1 MRTRLAGL
9 AGRKRLLAAAAAGMG
24 ATLAMPPLGATPALA
39 AGLVAL
45 AWLLDGAARSR
56 DAFLTAFAFAFGFFA
71 AGLYWVA
78 GSFFVVGGAT
88 AIGGP
93 FAVIGLASLLALFL
107 AFPAALAHRLT
118 QPGVGRAL
126 ALAAALGL
134 GDWLRGHLLT
144 GFPWNLF
151 GYAWLHVPAVEQAAA
166 LAGIYGVGLATLAA
180 CLLLSVPDRRA
191 WAAAALA
198 VAAMFAYGELR
209 LGRAPPVETAGGPLL
224 RLVQPNIPQSEK
236 WRREDA
242 AAHLRR
248 LVRLSSAG
256 PAPDAAIWPETA
268 VARLLHSESPLVE
281 ALGRSV
287 ESRRGLI
294 SGAPWREDGR
304 YYNSILAIDREGRVR
319 GRHDKAHL
327 VPFGEYVPLRGLLG
341 AAKLTVGRRDFA
353 AGPGPSTLTLPGI
366 PPFGALICFE
376 AIFPG
381 EAVAAANPPEW
392 LLNLTNDAWF
402 GETAGPRQHFEIA
415 RMRAVET
422 GLPVLRV
429 ANTGVTGAVDG
440 YGRRLGRLELGRT
453 GSLDIRL
460 PPPLAQ
466 TPYSRLGDL
475 PFFAGVLLLA
485 AFAAWRGGGRRVDR
499 DCGAA

>member
-45 AWLLDGAARSR
+45 AWLLDGTARSR
-56 DAFLTAFAFAFGFFA
+56 DAFLAAFAFAFGFFA

-78 GSFFVVGGAT
+78 GSFFVIGGAT

-151 GYAWLHVPAVEQAAA
+151 GYAWLHAPAVEQAAA

-268 VARLLHSESPLVE
+268 VARLLHSGSPLVE

-294 SGAPWREDGR
+294 TGAPWREDGR

-381 EAVAAANPPEW
+381 EAVAAANRPDW

-440 YGRRLGRLELGRT
+440 YGRRLGRLGLGRT

-485 AFAAWRGGGRRVDR
+485 AFAAWRGWPARTGGRR
-499 DCGAA
+499 

>member
-1 MRTRLAGL
+1 
-9 AGRKRLLAAAAAGMG
+9 
-24 ATLAMPPLGATPALA
+24 MPPVGATPALA
-39 AGLVAL
+39 AGLVVL
-45 AWLLDGAARSR
+45 AWLLDGTARFR
-56 DAFLTAFAFAFGFFA
+56 DAFLTVFAFAFGFFT

-78 GSFFVVGGAT
+78 GAFFVVGGAT
-88 AIGGP
+88 AVGGP
-93 FAVIGLASLLALFL
+93 AAVLGLASLLAFCL
-107 AFPAALAHRLT
+107 ALPTALAHRLT
-118 QPGVGRAL
+118 RPGIGRAL

-151 GYAWLHVPAVEQAAA
+151 GFAWLHVPSVEQAAA
-166 LAGIYGVGLATLAA
+166 VVGIYGVGLATLAV

-191 WAAAALA
+191 WTAAALA

-209 LGRAPPVETAGGPLL
+209 LGGAPPTEAAAGPLL

-242 AAHLRR
+242 AAHLQR
-248 LVRLSSAG
+248 LERLSSAG
-256 PAPDAAIWPETA
+256 PLSDAVVWPETA
-268 VARLLHSESPLVE
+268 VARLLQSGSPLVE
-281 ALGRSV
+281 VLGKSV

-304 YYNSILAIDREGRVR
+304 YYNSILAIDREGRLR

-327 VPFGEYVPLRGLLG
+327 VPFGEYVPLRSLLG
-341 AAKLTVGRRDFA
+341 AAKLTAGDKDFS
-353 AGPGPSTLTLPGI
+353 AGPGPSTLVLPGI

-376 AIFPG
+376 VIFPG
-381 EAVAAANPPEW
+381 DVVAADDPPEW

-402 GETAGPRQHFEIA
+402 GETAGPHQHFEIA
-415 RMRAVET
+415 RMRAIET

-429 ANTGVTGAVDG
+429 ANTGITGAVDG
-440 YGRRLGRLELGRT
+440 YGRRLGRLELGNT

-460 PPPLAQ
+460 PAPLAE
-466 TPYSRLGDL
+466 TTAGRLGDL
-475 PFFAGVLLLA
+475 SFFAGVALLL
-485 AFAAWRGGGRRVDR
+485 AFAAWHRR
-499 DCGAA
+499 AARRERN

>member
-1 MRTRLAGL
+1 MRARLAGL
-9 AGRKRLLAAAAAGMG
+9 AGRKRLLAAAMAGMA

-39 AGLVAL
+39 AGLAAL
-45 AWLLDGAARSR
+45 AWLLDGTARFR
-56 DAFLTAFAFAFGFFA
+56 DAFGTVFAFAFGFFA
-71 AGLYWVA
+71 AGLYWIA

-88 AIGGP
+88 AAGGP
-93 FAVIGLASLLALFL
+93 AAVAGLAALLALFL
-107 AFPAALAHRLT
+107 ALPAALAHRLT
-118 QPGVGRAL
+118 EPGIGRAL

-166 LAGIYGVGLATLAA
+166 VVGIYGVGLATLAV

-191 WAAAALA
+191 WTAAALA
-198 VAAMFAYGELR
+198 VAALFAYGELR
-209 LGRAPPVETAGGPLL
+209 LGRAPQAETASGPLL

-242 AAHLRR
+242 AAHLQR
-248 LVRLSSAG
+248 LVRLASAG
-256 PAPDAAIWPETA
+256 PEPDAVIWPETA
-268 VARLLHSESPLVE
+268 VARLLHSGSLLVE
-281 ALGRSV
+281 ALGKGV
-287 ESRRGLI
+287 GSRRGLV

-304 YYNSILAIDREGRVR
+304 YYNSILAIDREGRLQ

-327 VPFGEYVPLRGLLG
+327 VPFGEYVPLRSLLG
-341 AAKLTVGRRDFA
+341 AAKLTFGRKDFA
-353 AGPGPSTLTLPGI
+353 AGPGPSTLVLPGI

-376 AIFPG
+376 AIFPD
-381 EAVAAANPPEW
+381 EVVAAANPPEW

-402 GETAGPRQHFEIA
+402 GETAGPHQHFEIV
-415 RMRAVET
+415 RMRAIET

-429 ANTGVTGAVDG
+429 ANTGITGAVDG
-440 YGRRLGRLELGRT
+440 YGRRLGRLELGNT

-460 PPPLAQ
+460 PPPLAAP
-466 TPYSRLGDL
+466 PYSRLGDL
-475 PFFAGVLLLA
+475 PFFAGIGLLA
-485 AFAAWRGGGRRVDR
+485 AFAGWRRRAVR
-499 DCGAA
+499 REHT

>member
-1 MRTRLAGL
+1 MRPQLAGL
-9 AGRKRLLAAAAAGMG
+9 AGWNRLLAAAAAGIG
-24 ATLAMPPLGATPALA
+24 ATLAMPPIGATPALA

-45 AWLLDGAARSR
+45 AWLLDGAARFR
-56 DAFLTAFAFAFGFFA
+56 TAFLTAFAFAFGFFA
-71 AGLYWVA
+71 VGLYWIA

-88 AIGGP
+88 AAGGP
-93 FAVIGLASLLALFL
+93 AAVLGLAGLLSCFLAL
-107 AFPAALAHRLT
+107 PAALAHRLT
-118 QPGVGRAL
+118 QPGIGRAL

-151 GYAWLHVPAVEQAAA
+151 GYAWLHIPAVEQVAAA
-166 LAGIYGVGLATLAA
+166 AGVYGLGLATLTV
-180 CLLLSVPDRRA
+180 CLLLSVADRRA
-191 WAAAALA
+191 WTGAAL
-198 VAAMFAYGELR
+198 VLAAMFAYGELR
-209 LGRAPPVETAGGPLL
+209 LGRAPQAEAAGGLLL

-236 WRREDA
+236 WRRDKA
-242 AAHLRR
+242 AVHLQH
-248 LVRLSSAG
+248 LVRLGAAG
-256 PAPDAAIWPETA
+256 PEPDAVVWPETA

-287 ESRRGLI
+287 QSRRGLI

-304 YYNSILAIDREGRVR
+304 YYNSILAIDREGRAQ

-341 AAKLTVGRRDFA
+341 AAKLTIGRKDFA
-353 AGPGPSTLTLPGI
+353 AGPGPSTLILPGL

-381 EAVAAANPPEW
+381 EAVAADARPEW

-402 GETAGPRQHFEIA
+402 GETAGPHQHFETA
-415 RMRAVET
+415 RMRAIET
-422 GLPVLRV
+422 GLPVVRV
-429 ANTGVTGAVDG
+429 ANTGITGAVDG
-440 YGRRLGRLELGRT
+440 YGRRLGRLELGAT

-460 PPPLAQ
+460 PPPLAE
-466 TPYSRLGDL
+466 TPYARLGDL
-475 PFFAGVLLLA
+475 PFFAGVVLLA
-485 AFAAWRGGGRRVDR
+485 IPAAWRRRAVR
-499 DCGAA
+499 RQHT

>member
-1 MRTRLAGL
+1 
-9 AGRKRLLAAAAAGMG
+9 
-24 ATLAMPPLGATPALA
+24 MPPLGITPALA

-45 AWLLDGAARSR
+45 AWLLDGTARFR

-88 AIGGP
+88 AVAGP
-93 FAVIGLASLLALFL
+93 AVVLGLAALLAFFPAL
-107 AFPAALAHRLT
+107 PAALAHRPT
-118 QPGVGRAL
+118 QPGIGRAL

-151 GYAWLHVPAVEQAAA
+151 GYSWLHLPAVEQAAA
-166 LAGIYGVGLATLAA
+166 VIGIYGVGLATLAV

-198 VAAMFAYGELR
+198 LATMFAYGELR
-209 LGRAPPVETAGGPLL
+209 LGGAPPAETASGPLL

-242 AAHLRR
+242 AAHLQR
-248 LVRLSSAG
+248 LVRLASAG
-256 PAPDAAIWPETA
+256 PEPDAVIWPETA
-268 VARLLHSESPLVE
+268 VARLLHSGSPLVE
-281 ALGRSV
+281 ALGKSV

-304 YYNSILAIDREGRVR
+304 YYNSILAIDREGRIQ

-327 VPFGEYVPLRGLLG
+327 VPFGEYVPLRSLLG
-341 AAKLTVGRRDFA
+341 AAKLTVGGKDFA
-353 AGPGPSTLTLPGI
+353 AGPGPSTLVLPGL

-381 EAVAAANPPEW
+381 DVVAADDPPEW

-402 GETAGPRQHFEIA
+402 GETAGPHQHFEIA
-415 RMRAVET
+415 RMRAIET

-429 ANTGVTGAVDG
+429 ANTGITGAVDG
-440 YGRRLGRLELGRT
+440 YGRRLGRLELGT
-453 GSLDIRL
+453 AGSLDIRL
-460 PPPLAQ
+460 PAPLAE
-466 TPYSRLGDL
+466 TPYGQLGDL

-485 AFAAWRGGGRRVDR
+485 AIAAWRGRPGRTGGRR
-499 DCGAA
+499 

>member
-1 MRTRLAGL
+1 MRARLAGL
-9 AGRKRLLAAAAAGMG
+9 AGRKRLLAAAAAGIG

-39 AGLVAL
+39 ASLVAL
-45 AWLLDGAARSR
+45 AWLLDGTGRSR
-56 DAFLTAFAFAFGFFA
+56 DAFLTVFAFAFGFFA

-78 GSFFVVGGAT
+78 GSFFVIGGAT
-88 AIGGP
+88 AAGGP
-93 FAVIGLASLLALFL
+93 AAVLGLAALLAFFL
-107 AFPAALAHRLT
+107 AFPVALAHRLT
-118 QPGVGRAL
+118 QPGIGRAL

-151 GYAWLHVPAVEQAAA
+151 GYSWLHVPAVEQAAA
-166 LAGIYGVGLATLAA
+166 IVGIYGVGLATLAV
-180 CLLLSVPDRRA
+180 CFLLSVPDRRA
-191 WAAAALA
+191 WTAAALA

-209 LGRAPPVETAGGPLL
+209 LGRAPPTEAASGPLL

-248 LVRLSSAG
+248 LVRLGSAG
-256 PAPDAAIWPETA
+256 PEPDAVIWPETA

-281 ALGRSV
+281 ALGRTV

-294 SGAPWREDGR
+294 SGAPWRQDGR
-304 YYNSILAIDREGRVR
+304 YYNSILAIDREGRLL

-327 VPFGEYVPLRGLLG
+327 VPFGEYVPLRSLLG
-341 AAKLTVGRRDFA
+341 VAKLTVGGKDFA
-353 AGPGPSTLTLPGI
+353 AGRGPSTLTLPGL

-381 EAVAAANPPEW
+381 ETVAADDPPEW

-402 GETAGPRQHFEIA
+402 GETAGPHQHFEIA
-415 RMRAVET
+415 RMRAIET

-429 ANTGVTGAVDG
+429 ANTGITGAVDG
-440 YGRRLGRLELGRT
+440 YGRRLGRLELGT
-453 GSLDIRL
+453 AGSLDIRL
-460 PPPLAQ
+460 PPQLAE
-466 TPYSRLGDL
+466 TPYGRLGDL

-485 AFAAWRGGGRRVDR
+485 ALGAWRGRRGRTDGSR
-499 DCGAA
+499 

>member
-1 MRTRLAGL
+1 
-9 AGRKRLLAAAAAGMG
+9 
-24 ATLAMPPLGATPALA
+24 MPPLGVTPALA

-45 AWLLDGAARSR
+45 AWLLDGTARLR

-88 AIGGP
+88 AVGGP
-93 FAVIGLASLLALFL
+93 AAVLGLAALLAFFL
-107 AFPAALAHRLT
+107 AFPAALAYHLT
-118 QPGVGRAL
+118 RPGIGRAL

-151 GYAWLHVPAVEQAAA
+151 GYSWLHVPAIEQAAA
-166 LAGIYGVGLATLAA
+166 IVGIYGVGLATLAI

-198 VAAMFAYGELR
+198 VAAMFAHGELR
-209 LGRAPPVETAGGPLL
+209 LGNAPPAETAGGSLL

-242 AAHLRR
+242 AAHLQR
-248 LVRLSSAG
+248 LVRLASAG
-256 PAPDAAIWPETA
+256 PVPDAVIWPETA

-281 ALGRSV
+281 ALGKSV

-304 YYNSILAIDREGRVR
+304 YYNSILAIDREGRIQ

-327 VPFGEYVPLRGLLG
+327 VPFGEYVPLRSLLG
-341 AAKLTVGRRDFA
+341 AAKLTVGSKDFA
-353 AGPGPSTLTLPGI
+353 AGPDPSTLVLPGI

-381 EAVAAANPPEW
+381 EVIAAANPPEW

-402 GETAGPRQHFEIA
+402 GETAGPHQHFEIA
-415 RMRAVET
+415 RMRAIET

-429 ANTGVTGAVDG
+429 ANTGITGAVDG
-440 YGRRLGRLELGRT
+440 YGRRLGRLELGT
-453 GSLDIRL
+453 AGSLDIRL
-460 PPPLAQ
+460 RPPLAE
-466 TPYSRLGDL
+466 TPYRRLGDL

-485 AFAAWRGGGRRVDR
+485 AFAAWRGRSGGRR
-499 DCGAA
+499 

>member
-9 AGRKRLLAAAAAGMG
+9 AGWKRLSIAAAAGVS

-39 AGLVAL
+39 AGLVAF
-45 AWLLDGAARSR
+45 AWLLDGTARFR
-56 DAFLTAFAFAFGFFA
+56 DAFLTSFAFAFGFFV

-88 AIGGP
+88 AVVGP
-93 FAVIGLASLLALFL
+93 VAVLGLAALLALFPAL
-107 AFPAALAHRLT
+107 PAALAYRLT
-118 QPGVGRAL
+118 PPGAGRAL

-144 GFPWNLF
+144 GFPWNPF
-151 GYAWLHVPAVEQAAA
+151 GHAWLHVPAVEQTAAA
-166 LAGIYGVGLATLAA
+166 FGIYGVGLATLIA
-180 CLLLSVPDRRA
+180 CLLLSVRDWRA
-191 WAAAALA
+191 WTAAALV

-209 LGRAPPVETAGGPLL
+209 LGRAPQAEAASGPLL

-236 WRREDA
+236 WDRDNI
-242 AAHLRR
+242 AAHLQRM
-248 LVRLSSAG
+248 VRLGAG
-256 PAPDAAIWPETA
+256 DPRPDAAIWPETA
-268 VARLLHSESPLVE
+268 VARLLQSDSPLVE

-287 ESRRGLI
+287 ESRRGLVT
-294 SGAPWREDGR
+294 GAPWRKDGR
-304 YYNSILAIDREGRVR
+304 YYNSILAIDREGRLQ

-341 AAKLTVGRRDFA
+341 AAKLTVGRNDFS
-353 AGPGPSTLTLPGI
+353 AGPGPSTLTLPGL

-381 EAVAAANPPEW
+381 EAMASADPPKW

-402 GETAGPRQHFEIA
+402 GETAGPHQHFEIA
-415 RMRAVET
+415 RMRAIET
-422 GLPVLRV
+422 GLPMLRV
-429 ANTGVTGAVDG
+429 ANTGITGAVDG
-440 YGRRLGRLELGRT
+440 YGRRLGRIELGRT

-460 PPPLAQ
+460 PPPATD
-466 TPYSRLGDL
+466 TPYNRLGDL
-475 PFFAGVLLLA
+475 PFFAGIVVLA
-485 AFAAWRGGGRRVDR
+485 AFAAWRNRAVRRQYT
-499 DCGAA
+499 

>member
-1 MRTRLAGL
+1 MRERLAGL
-9 AGRKRLLAAAAAGMG
+9 AGWRQLLAAAAAGIA
-24 ATLAMPPLGATPALA
+24 ATLAMPPSGATPALA

-45 AWLLDGAARSR
+45 AWLLDGTARFR
-56 DAFLTAFAFAFGFFA
+56 DAFLTVFAFAFGFFA

-88 AIGGP
+88 AAGGP
-93 FAVIGLASLLALFL
+93 AAVLGLAALLSCFL
-107 AFPAALAHRLT
+107 AFPAAVAHRLT

-166 LAGIYGVGLATLAA
+166 AVGIYGVGLATLVI
-180 CLLLSVPDRRA
+180 CLLLSVADWRA
-191 WAAAALA
+191 WTPAVLA
-198 VAAMFAYGELR
+198 VAAMFAYGEMR
-209 LGRAPPVETAGGPLL
+209 LGRAPPTEVADGPLL

-236 WRREDA
+236 WRREEA
-242 AAHLRR
+242 AAHLQR
-248 LVRLSSAG
+248 LVRLGAEG
-256 PAPDAAIWPETA
+256 PEPDAVIWPETA
-268 VARLLHSESPLVE
+268 VARVLHSESPIVA

-287 ESRRGLI
+287 QSRQGLI

-304 YYNSILAIDREGRVR
+304 YYNSILAIDREGRPQ

-341 AAKLTVGRRDFA
+341 VAKLTVGRKDFT
-353 AGPGPSTLTLPGI
+353 AGPGPSTLTLPGL
-366 PPFGALICFE
+366 PPVGALICFE

-381 EAVAAANPPEW
+381 EAVAADSRPDW

-402 GETAGPRQHFEIA
+402 GETAGPHQHFEIV
-415 RMRAVET
+415 RMRAIET
-422 GLPVLRV
+422 GLPVVRV
-429 ANTGVTGAVDG
+429 ANTGISGAVDG
-440 YGRRLGRLELGRT
+440 YGRRLGRLELGT
-453 GSLDIRL
+453 AGSLDIRL
-460 PPPLAQ
+460 PVPLTN

-475 PFFAGVLLLA
+475 SFFGGLVLLA
-485 AFAAWRGGGRRVDR
+485 AFAAWRSRTVRRQHT
-499 DCGAA
+499 

>member
-1 MRTRLAGL
+1 MRTRLSGL
-9 AGRKRLLAAAAAGMG
+9 TGRKRILAAAMAGVA

-45 AWLLDGAARSR
+45 AWLLDGAARFR
-56 DAFLTAFAFAFGFFA
+56 DAFLTVFAFAFGFFA
-71 AGLYWVA
+71 AGFYWIA
-78 GSFFVVGGAT
+78 GAFFVGGGSAAAAAGGV
-88 AIGGP
+88 AI
-93 FAVIGLASLLALFL
+93 VLGLAALSSLLPAL
-107 AFPAALAHRLT
+107 PAALAHRLT
-118 QPGVGRAL
+118 QPGIGRAL

-166 LAGIYGVGLATLAA
+166 VVGIYGVGLATLAV

-191 WAAAALA
+191 WTAAALA

-209 LGRAPPVETAGGPLL
+209 LGRAPPTEAARGPLL

-236 WRREDA
+236 WRPEKADA
-242 AAHLRR
+242 HMQR
-248 LVRLSSAG
+248 LARLTSAG
-256 PAPDAAIWPETA
+256 PEPDAVIWPETA
-268 VARLLHSESPLVE
+268 IPWLLHAGSPLVE
-281 ALGRSV
+281 ALGKSV

-294 SGAPWREDGR
+294 SGAPLTEDGR
-304 YYNSILAIDREGRVR
+304 FRNSILAIDREGRLQ

-327 VPFGEYVPLRGLLG
+327 VPLGEYTPLPGLLG
-341 AAKLTVGRRDFA
+341 ASTLTLDGDGFA
-353 AGPGPSTLTLPGI
+353 AGPGPSTLVLPGI

-381 EAVAAANPPEW
+381 EVVDAANRPEW

-402 GETAGPRQHFEIA
+402 GETAGPHQHFEIA
-415 RMRAVET
+415 RMRAIET
-422 GLPVLRV
+422 GLPVLRA
-429 ANTGVTGAVDG
+429 ANTGITGAVDG
-440 YGRRLGRLELGRT
+440 YGRRLGRLELGNT

-460 PPPLAQ
+460 PAPLAE
-466 TPYSRLGDL
+466 TTHGRLGDL
-475 PFFAGVLLLA
+475 PFFAGLVLLAGLA
-485 AFAAWRGGGRRVDR
+485 ASSGRPGRTGGRR
-499 DCGAA
+499 